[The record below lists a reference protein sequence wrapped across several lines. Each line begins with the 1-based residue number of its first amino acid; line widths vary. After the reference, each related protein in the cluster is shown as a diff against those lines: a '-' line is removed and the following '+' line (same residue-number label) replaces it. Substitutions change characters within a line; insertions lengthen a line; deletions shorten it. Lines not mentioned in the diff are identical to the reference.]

1 MPPLRQIADQLAT
14 CTSIRAAES
23 VVAIL
28 GFGESLP
35 VTREVRHQLGLDEGV
50 TQVRV
55 ASGPGLLRVAL
66 IRAAPDASLRHAAAR
81 AAVRLSERSPH
92 LLWIACVVHPR
103 THAFAI
109 SVPPAQGSHRVSALV
124 VDTRR
129 VHASDAETV
138 AAMSDARGS
147 SDMLTHLR
155 WRELLGRDSLTRRF
169 YKELESAV
177 GALAD
182 SASGNVPDHA
192 RREIALLC
200 TSRLLFL
207 AFLEAKGWLDG
218 DREFLRHR
226 FEERCL
232 HGGGVHRR
240 LLDPLFFGTLNTP
253 VLRRAHAARAFGR
266 VPFLNGGLFAR
277 STVERR
283 WRSLTLRDDAIGRV
297 TCDLLGRFR
306 VTAHEESTSWS
317 EAAVDPEMLGRAFES
332 LMASD
337 DRRRSGAFYTP
348 PAILER
354 VTAEGIDEWLDS
366 AGISTAARAAAL
378 ANEPIDV
385 TERGRL
391 LAAVSNVRVL
401 DPACGS
407 GAFLVHALER
417 LADIR
422 GVAGDAR
429 PAAVR
434 RRDVLTRSIFGVDIN
449 PMAVWLCELRLWL
462 SMVID
467 AEDRDGLAVAPLP
480 NLDHHVRVGDA
491 LAGEGFEHVIAGA
504 AQLTTFRLRYTRATG
519 ARKRTRA
526 RALDREERQHTIRE
540 LERAATSVS
549 AQRRDLV
556 VSMRGRDLFGQ
567 RIAPTANVRAA
578 LTQLRAASRDA
589 RRRLTAVR
597 AGGALPFSFRSQ
609 FADVGA
615 AGGFDLIVGNPPW
628 VRIHRLGPSQ
638 RTDFARRFRSWREA
652 SWSDGAID
660 SRAGRGFASQVDLAA
675 LFVERASQLA
685 RPGGAISLLVPAKL
699 WSSLSGG
706 GVRRVLQDDCRVA
719 VLEDWSE
726 SPAAFDAVVYPSMLV
741 ARRNG
746 SSRAGSP
753 GASPNASS
761 QEPQNV
767 RETRAAVHYR
777 HHVLTWTQPP
787 ASIPLDASPGAPWLM
802 LPPDARRAFDLLTER
817 GTRLSRSILGRP
829 LLGVKT
835 GCNDAFLVTPHI
847 TWRDIAADSNDACP
861 VTAQGRDGSVE
872 RRILRPALRGEDIR
886 PWITP
891 PPDAALIFPHD
902 EQGIALARLPAHA
915 SRWLAPWRRELE
927 ARTDSV
933 RGSRWWSVFRT
944 ESADATLA
952 RVVWSD
958 ISRVPR
964 ATVLEPGDETLALN
978 TCYAIAAP
986 TMDDALTF
994 AAILNSAP
1002 AAAWL
1007 CALAEPARGGY
1018 RRFLGWTLARF
1029 PIPADWERAVAL
1041 LAPLARAAR
1050 AGNPPDAATLAL
1062 AVAHAYH
1069 VRLSRLEPLV
1079 TWTRR

>member
-1 MPPLRQIADQLAT
+1 MPPLRQTADLLAA

-23 VVAIL
+23 VVAVL

-50 TQVRV
+50 TQVCV

-81 AAVRLSERSPH
+81 AAVRLGERSPH
-92 LLWIACVVHPR
+92 LLWIACVVHP
-103 THAFAI
+103 HAKAFAI
-109 SVPPAQGSHRVSALV
+109 SVPPAPGSHRVSALV

-177 GALAD
+177 VTLAD
-182 SASGNVPDHA
+182 SATGNAPDHA

-253 VLRRAHAARAFGR
+253 VLQRAQAARAFGR

-277 STVERR
+277 SMVERR

-306 VTAHEESTSWS
+306 VTAHEESASWS

-366 AGISTAARAAAL
+366 AGISAPARAAAL

-385 TERGRL
+385 TQRGRL
-391 LAAVSNVRVL
+391 LAAVANVRVL

-422 GVAGDAR
+422 GVAGDLR
-429 PAAVR
+429 PASVR

-491 LAGEGFEHVIAGA
+491 LAGAGFESSIADAG
-504 AQLTTFRLRYTRATG
+504 QLTTLRLRYTRATG
-519 ARKRTRA
+519 ARKRTLS
-526 RALDREERQHTIRE
+526 RALDREERHHTVRE
-540 LERAATSVS
+540 LEREVTAVS
-549 AQRRDLV
+549 AQRRDIV

-567 RIAPTANVRAA
+567 RIAPTANIRVA

-589 RRRLTAVR
+589 RRRLAAVR

-615 AGGFDLIVGNPPW
+615 AGGFNLVVGNPPW
-628 VRIHRLGPSQ
+628 VRIHRLGPAQ
-638 RTDFARRFRSWREA
+638 RTDYARRFRSWREA
-652 SWSDGAID
+652 SWSDGAVD

-675 LFVERASQLA
+675 LFVERATQLT

-699 WSSLSGG
+699 WCSLSGG
-706 GVRRVLQDDCRVA
+706 GIRRVLQDDCRVA
-719 VLEDWSE
+719 ALEDWSE

-741 ARRNG
+741 ARRN
-746 SSRAGSP
+746 ASP
-753 GASPNASS
+753 G
-761 QEPQNV
+761 E

-777 HHVLTWTQPP
+777 QHILTWTQPP

-817 GTRLSRSILGRP
+817 GTRLARSILGRP

-835 GCNDAFLVTPHI
+835 GCNDAFLVSPNDA
-847 TWRDIAADSNDACP
+847 WRDIAADSNEACP
-861 VTAQGRDGSVE
+861 VTARDREGCVE
-872 RRILRPALRGEDIR
+872 RRLLRPTLRGEDIR

-891 PPDAALIFPHD
+891 PPTAALVFPHD
-902 EQGIALARLPAHA
+902 EHGIALARLPAHA

-927 ARTDSV
+927 ARTDAT
-933 RGSRWWSVFRT
+933 RASRWWSLFRT
-944 ESADATLA
+944 ESADSTLA

-964 ATVLEPGDETLALN
+964 ATVLEPGDQTVALN

-986 TMDDALTF
+986 TLDDALTF
-994 AAILNSAP
+994 AALLNSAP

-1029 PIPADWERAVAL
+1029 PVPADWERAVAL